1 MSATP
6 DTIDGLLAEALHGNN
21 SARFLATLGEDGRP
35 NLVPALSAV
44 AVNDRLVRVAAI
56 LPDQPRVNI
65 AHNPLVALLVIDQTM
80 RWWSLAMHADGYETG
95 RLGEKVGR
103 WLRLELQ
110 QIVQRGTMG
119 RLALAGEYGLV
130 RALGI
135 PKGESYADLL
145 PQQIARKLST
155 IKAIKALAFVDDRER
170 VGALPCLSLVPA
182 GPGALVCGTRV
193 VPPLRAISVDTPVAV
208 CLLTF
213 EPNAY
218 QILGWFEGVGGGLL
232 RSNATIRVLGM
243 APALASKE
251 NH

>member
-1 MSATP
+1 MSANP
-6 DTIDGLLAEALHGNN
+6 DAIDGRLAEALHGNN

-44 AVNDRLVRVAAI
+44 AANDRLVRVAAI
-56 LPDQPRVNI
+56 LPDQPRINI
-65 AHNPLVALLVIDQTM
+65 ANNPHVALLVIDQSM
-80 RWWSLAMHADGYETG
+80 RWWSLAMHADGYEAG
-95 RLGEKVGR
+95 KPGDKVGR
-103 WLRLELQ
+103 WLRLEQ
-110 QIVQRGTMG
+110 QNIVHQGTMG
-119 RLALAGEYGLV
+119 RLALAAEYGLV

-155 IKAIKALAFVDDRER
+155 LKAIKALAYVDAHER
-170 VGALPCLSLVPA
+170 VSALPCLSLVPA

-193 VPPLRAISVDTPVAV
+193 APQIRAIPVDTPVAV
-208 CLLTF
+208 GLLTF

-218 QILGWFEGVGGGLL
+218 QILGWFEGAGGGLL
-232 RSNATIRVLGM
+232 RTNVTIRVLGM

-251 NH
+251 SH